1 MVRFVTLCL
10 IQAYKLGF
18 TFSSGVSRDPQYRLF
33 LNSWLCWSFFCLS
46 TEVKHLSRLF
56 SYVSCGILFFDPNIV
71 STTFLKL
78 RFLLVKLIF
87 IPSFLFVMVPD
98 LFFFLTFMLLV
109 LFFFYLPLRPFMA
122 SCCLSGRQK
131 EDLLRSSL
139 LPQVIKSVSG
149 QLVDLQHIF
158 CFSPLSGSLLC
169 GHSFT

>member
-98 LFFFLTFMLLV
+98 LFFFNIYVTCPFFFLSSLKALHGLLLSQWKAKGGLAEKLTFT
-109 LFFFYLPLRPFMA
+109 
-122 SCCLSGRQK
+122 SGY
-131 EDLLRSSL
+131 
-139 LPQVIKSVSG
+139 QVS
-149 QLVDLQHIF
+149 
-158 CFSPLSGSLLC
+158 
-169 GHSFT
+169 